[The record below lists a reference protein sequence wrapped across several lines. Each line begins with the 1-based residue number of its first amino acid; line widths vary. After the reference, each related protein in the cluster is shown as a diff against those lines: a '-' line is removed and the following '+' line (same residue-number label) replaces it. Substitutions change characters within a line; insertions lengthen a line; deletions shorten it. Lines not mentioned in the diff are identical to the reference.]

1 MNTNLTIQIVL
12 DLYYLAQSCK
22 PFTLDIGIIIFDF
35 L

>member
-1 MNTNLTIQIVL
+1 MNDNLNIQTVL
-12 DLYYLAQSCK
+12 DLYYLAQSYK